1 MQIQFNSDNNTK
13 ASQGFTAKLEAIISD
28 ALNRFSDQITRIEVH
43 LSDENSHKNGPDDKR
58 CLIEARLEGLQ
69 PVAATNIASTLEEA
83 VSGAADKLKHSLD
96 SIKGKLRNY

>member
-1 MQIQFNSDNNTK
+1 MQIQFNSDNNIK
-13 ASQGFTAKLEAIISD
+13 ANQGLAAKLEAIIAD

-43 LSDENSHKNGPDDKR
+43 LSDENSHKSGPDDKR

-69 PVAATNIASTLEEA
+69 PVAASNNASTLEEA
-83 VSGAADKLKHSLD
+83 VRGAADKLKHSLD